1 MPPQCRRNAACIACC
16 AGAPTGLVAT
26 RGAWRGAGR
35 GARGGA
41 QVGVQPYAVQVP
53 AQLRAGAAL
62 DVLVPTSAGGPGALK
77 VRVAVPDALGPGRTL
92 QLNLVTARL
101 PPGT

>member
-1 MPPQCRRNAACIACC
+1 MPPCCLHCLLRRC
-16 AGAPTGLVAT
+16 A
-26 RGAWRGAGR
+26 RGAGGDAGR
-35 GARGGA
+35 APRGGA

-62 DVLVPTSAGGPGALK
+62 DVLVPPLVPASAGGPGALK

-101 PPGT
+101 PPST